1 MGAVD
6 LICVLYFFMDVFKDQ
21 DMHDKDGNGVTS
33 ARVEHNMEES
43 CFCPLAQGLH
53 DTHSNGMNADVS
65 QDGGLL
71 EVTRDRTLK
80 TTLHSAKAE
89 ARFAFAQQLW
99 ILSVRMFILRS
110 RGKRRD
116 YSYGGALAF
125 QGKLAKTRMV
135 CTSRASWGMGPSTKQ
150 TRMQVCGCSGMQCN
164 EIRCLRCR
172 AKRRTA
178 WATHRARQAYECAY
192 GVGNS

>member
-1 MGAVD
+1 
-6 LICVLYFFMDVFKDQ
+6 
-21 DMHDKDGNGVTS
+21 
-33 ARVEHNMEES
+33 
-43 CFCPLAQGLH
+43 
-53 DTHSNGMNADVS
+53 MNADVS

-71 EVTRDRTLK
+71 EVTRGRTLT
-80 TTLHSAKAE
+80 TTLHSANAE
-89 ARFAFAQQLW
+89 AHFAFAQQLW

-116 YSYGGALAF
+116 YSYGGALAC

-135 CTSRASWGMGPSTKQ
+135 CSSRASWGMGPSTKQ
-150 TRMQVCGCSGMQCN
+150 TRMQVCGCSGMPCN

-178 WATHRARQAYECAY
+178 WATHRARDRHTSALTAWATHSAEAGNDSKHIAYNFDKIILICPRAA
-192 GVGNS
+192 